1 MYACHSQKKIVIFLN
16 NLSSSLSYVYEISPN
31 AGIPCQLNGFPFRV
45 LKNWAKTKVLLILPC
60 EVPFAITSG
69 AVCTFPCDRI
79 NISGG
84 LKC

>member
-1 MYACHSQKKIVIFLN
+1 MYACHSQKKILIFLN
-16 NLSSSLSYVYEISPN
+16 DLSSSLSYLYEISPN

-45 LKNWAKTKVLLILPC
+45 LKNWAIT
-60 EVPFAITSG
+60 AITSG